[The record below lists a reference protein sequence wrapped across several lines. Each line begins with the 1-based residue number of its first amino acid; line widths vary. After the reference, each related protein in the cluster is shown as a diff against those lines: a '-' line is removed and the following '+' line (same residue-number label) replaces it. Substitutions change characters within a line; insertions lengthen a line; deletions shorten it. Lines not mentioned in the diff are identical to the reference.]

1 MYETKSRRLRS
12 QKVLMAEEELD
23 GIDIDDITNLEDLL
37 RLVFIDKEFGNL
49 KVELM
54 VKSLLEILTKRKI
67 RTFYKP
73 IDIIYS
79 GLWWRSY

>member
-1 MYETKSRRLRS
+1 MYEIKSRRLRS

-54 VKSLLEILTKRKI
+54 VESLLEILTKRKI

-73 IDIIYS
+73 IDIIYN
-79 GLWWRSY
+79 G

>member
-37 RLVFIDKEFGNL
+37 RLVFIDKESGNL

-54 VKSLLEILTKRKI
+54 VESLLEILTKRKI
-67 RTFYKP
+67 QTFYKP
-73 IDIIYS
+73 IDIIYN
-79 GLWWRSY
+79 G

>member
-1 MYETKSRRLRS
+1 MYEIKSRRLRS

-54 VKSLLEILTKRKI
+54 VERLLEILTKRKI

-73 IDIIYS
+73 IDIIYN
-79 GLWWRSY
+79 G